1 MKKLLYI
8 LVLVLFFYNPAS
20 YAVIKG
26 KGEVKLS
33 EQALE
38 KFIYYIRCDWPRKPK
53 NQRCKPTVSILSSN
67 GSWSYFHW
75 CGHNECWANE
85 KKTVERCERES
96 GVSCG
101 TFALRRTVYWENGIN
116 TKENKAKFKKKWSD
130 QKIKDELAGLGFYGE
145 TTSSS
150 ISTTGSVTKKKNKKN
165 NNIVEKIKELK
176 KLYDDGILTKEEFV
190 KAKNKILN

>member
-145 TTSSS
+145 TTSST
-150 ISTTGSVTKKKNKKN
+150 ISSTGHVTKKKDKKN
-165 NNIVEKIKELK
+165 KNIVEKIKELK
-176 KLYDDGILTKEEFV
+176 KLYDDGIITKEEFV